1 MNLLVL
7 KSYARSV
14 TVAIM
19 PLLVIEEQRWQSYL
33 FAALLAILG
42 PAMRALDINDEAFG
56 FTNHEE

>member
-1 MNLLVL
+1 
-7 KSYARSV
+7 
-14 TVAIM
+14 VAIM

-56 FTNHEE
+56 FTKHEE

>member
-42 PAMRALDINDEAFG
+42 PVMRALDINDEAFG
-56 FTNHEE
+56 FTKHEE